1 MAAVE
6 DYQGEDCKCHC
17 WGTIHLSIRAMK
29 PGTYILIGV
38 GLAVAVLLGFLV
50 GQRCPR
56 NGGGETPTPKV
67 DTLFIRDTNSFTE
80 PKKEPSP
87 DVLIKEIPV
96 PVYVADSSV
105 IDSLLN
111 ECARLVRVGDSLQ
124 LVLLRV
130 QRHYSDSTF
139 DAWVSGVDPRLDSI
153 KTYQTNMVITKEIPV
168 IKKTRW
174 GLGVQAGV
182 GAGKGGLTPYVG
194 VGVSYNL
201 LSW

>member
-1 MAAVE
+1 
-6 DYQGEDCKCHC
+6 
-17 WGTIHLSIRAMK
+17 MK

-80 PKKEPSP
+80 PKKDPSP

-96 PVYVADSSV
+96 PIYVADSSA

-111 ECARLVRVGDSLQ
+111 ECARLEKVGDSLQ
-124 LVLLRV
+124 LILLRV

>member
-6 DYQGEDCKCHC
+6 DYQGADCGCHC
-17 WGTIHLSIRAMK
+17 IRIVYLSIRAMK

-56 NGGGETPTPKV
+56 NGGGETPTTKV
-67 DTLFIRDTNSFTE
+67 DTLVIRDT
-80 PKKEPSP
+80 
-87 DVLIKEIPV
+87 IKVTKAISVTKRVVDSIPY
-96 PVYVADSSV
+96 PVTDTLRLRDTIYVFLEREQIRWEDSLAVVYASGVMPQVDSV
-105 IDSLLN
+105 IHHTQSL
-111 ECARLVRVGDSLQ
+111 
-124 LVLLRV
+124 
-130 QRHYSDSTF
+130 
-139 DAWVSGVDPRLDSI
+139 I
-153 KTYQTNMVITKEIPV
+153 ITKEIPV

-182 GAGKGGLTPYVG
+182 GAGKGGLSPYVG

>member
-1 MAAVE
+1 
-6 DYQGEDCKCHC
+6 
-17 WGTIHLSIRAMK
+17 MK

-67 DTLFIRDTNSFTE
+67 DTLVIRDTIKVTE
-80 PKKEPSP
+80 PIYVTKRVVDS
-87 DVLIKEIPV
+87 IPY
-96 PVYVADSSV
+96 PVTDTFRLRDTLYVFLEREQIQWEDSLSVVYASGVMPQVDSV
-105 IDSLLN
+105 IHHTN
-111 ECARLVRVGDSLQ
+111 Q
-124 LVLLRV
+124 L
-130 QRHYSDSTF
+130 
-139 DAWVSGVDPRLDSI
+139 I
-153 KTYQTNMVITKEIPV
+153 ITKEIPV
-168 IKKTRW
+168 IQKTRW
-174 GLGVQAGV
+174 GFGVHAGV

>member
-1 MAAVE
+1 
-6 DYQGEDCKCHC
+6 
-17 WGTIHLSIRAMK
+17 MK

-56 NGGGETPTPKV
+56 NGGGENPTHKV
-67 DTLFIRDTNSFTE
+67 DTLVIRDTFKVTE
-80 PKKEPSP
+80 PIYVTKRVVDS
-87 DVLIKEIPV
+87 IPY
-96 PVYVADSSV
+96 PVTDTLRLRDTLYVILEMEQIRWEDSLSVVYASGVMPQVDSV
-105 IDSLLN
+105 IHHTESL
-111 ECARLVRVGDSLQ
+111 
-124 LVLLRV
+124 
-130 QRHYSDSTF
+130 
-139 DAWVSGVDPRLDSI
+139 I
-153 KTYQTNMVITKEIPV
+153 ITKEIPV

>member
-1 MAAVE
+1 
-6 DYQGEDCKCHC
+6 
-17 WGTIHLSIRAMK
+17 MK

-50 GQRCPR
+50 GHRCPR

-67 DTLFIRDTNSFTE
+67 DTLVIRDTFKVTE
-80 PKKEPSP
+80 PIYVTKRVVDS
-87 DVLIKEIPV
+87 IPY
-96 PVYVADSSV
+96 PVADTLRLRDTLYVFLEWEQIRWEDSLAVVYASGVMPRVDSV
-105 IDSLLN
+105 IHHTENL
-111 ECARLVRVGDSLQ
+111 
-124 LVLLRV
+124 
-130 QRHYSDSTF
+130 
-139 DAWVSGVDPRLDSI
+139 I
-153 KTYQTNMVITKEIPV
+153 ITKEIPV